1 MKPLFIP
8 LNAWAYD
15 QFAAGT
21 KFDELRRYGP
31 RWNENTCQ
39 IGRDVILSRGY
50 GKRNRMKGGV

>member
-31 RWNENTCQ
+31 RM
-39 IGRDVILSRGY
+39 RILAKLVEMLFCHVGTARETA
-50 GKRNRMKGGV
+50 